1 MSGITLKRNKAL
13 AERSDAAPQW
23 PIPLMLLVGVLS
35 LLNVGCPSTLPYEAS
50 DRLVNELGTAQARQ
64 RLKETLLRS
73 INPQMIEV
81 EVTDDFFHYRYRHV
95 IAGFPTGVI
104 LDNRIYFL
112 NAVRVEAFQ
121 TNVVNIWT
129 SAPHLIAQIIFGN
142 GQDTR
147 TFADLVTSFRARR
160 GSSAR

>member
-1 MSGITLKRNKAL
+1 MSGITLRRNKAL
-13 AERSDAAPQW
+13 AERSDATLPW

-35 LLNVGCPSTLPYEAS
+35 MLNVGCPSTLPYQAN
-50 DRLVNELGTAQARQ
+50 DKLVNELGASQARQ
-64 RLKETLLRS
+64 RLQEILLRS
-73 INPQMIEV
+73 
-81 EVTDDFFHYRYRHV
+81 YRHV

-104 LDNRIYFL
+104 LDNRVYFL

-142 GQDTR
+142 EQDTR
-147 TFADLVTSFRARR
+147 AFADLVTSFRARR
-160 GSSAR
+160 SSSAR

>member
-1 MSGITLKRNKAL
+1 MSGITLRRNKVL
-13 AERSDAAPQW
+13 AERSDATPQW

-35 LLNVGCPSTLPYEAS
+35 LLNVGCPSTLPYEPN
-50 DRLVNELGTAQARQ
+50 DRLVNELGASQARQ

-81 EVTDDFFHYRYRHV
+81 EVTDDFFHYPYRQV
-95 IAGFPTGVI
+95 IAGFPTGAI
-104 LDNRIYFL
+104 LDNRVYFL

-121 TNVVNIWT
+121 TNAVNIWT

-142 GQDTR
+142 EQDTR
-147 TFADLVTSFRARR
+147 TFADLVTSFRVRR
-160 GSSAR
+160 SSSAR